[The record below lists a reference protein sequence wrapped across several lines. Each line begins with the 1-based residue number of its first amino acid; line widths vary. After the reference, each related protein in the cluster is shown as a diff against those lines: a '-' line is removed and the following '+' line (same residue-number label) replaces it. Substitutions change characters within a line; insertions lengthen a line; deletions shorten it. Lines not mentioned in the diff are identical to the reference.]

1 MITIAVDAM
10 GGDNAPQAIVEGVN
24 RAIEAFDDIEIQ
36 LFGDQQQINQYLKV
50 NPRVTVMHT
59 TEVITGED
67 EPVKAVRRKKDA
79 SMVVAAKAVKEGQAN
94 AIVSAGNTGGLLA
107 TGLLVVG
114 RIKNIDRPGLMPIL
128 PTFSDEHKH
137 LILMDAGANADT
149 KVENLHQF
157 AILANYYAKKV
168 LDIQNPRIGLVN
180 NGTEEN
186 KGNELTKQA
195 YQLLKNDAQL
205 NFHGNI
211 EASTILNGLVDIA
224 VVDGFTGNAILK
236 SLEGTSRNI
245 FRSLKN
251 VLLNSGVKAKLGGLL
266 VKDALG
272 ALRDNFDDT
281 KEGGAVLL
289 GVKAAVIK
297 AHGSSNAEAFYNAIR
312 QARKVVQ
319 TDVIK
324 EISDYFEAEK

>member
-1 MITIAVDAM
+1 MIKIAVDAM

-24 RAIEAFDDIEIQ
+24 KAIETFDDIHIQ
-36 LFGDQQQINQYLKV
+36 LYGDQEKINQYLKA
-50 NPRVTVMHT
+50 NPRVSVLQT

-79 SMVVAAKAVKEGQAN
+79 SMVVAAKAVKAGEAD
-94 AIVSAGNTGGLLA
+94 ALVSAGNTGGLLA

-128 PTFSDEHKH
+128 PTFSLEHKH

-168 LDIQNPRIGLVN
+168 LNIENPRIGLVN
-180 NGTEEN
+180 NGTEEG

-195 YQLLKNDAQL
+195 YELLKNDTSL
-205 NFHGNI
+205 NFYGNI

-224 VVDGFTGNAILK
+224 IVDGFTGNAILK
-236 SLEGTSRNI
+236 TLEGTARNI
-245 FRSLKN
+245 FRALKD
-251 VLLNSGVKAKLGGLL
+251 VLLNSGIKAKLGGLL

-272 ALRDNFDDT
+272 SLRDNFDDT
-281 KEGGAVLL
+281 KEGGAVML
-289 GVKAAVIK
+289 GVKAPVIK
-297 AHGSSNAEAFYNAIR
+297 AHGSSNGEAFYNAIR

-319 TDVIK
+319 TDVVND
-324 EISDYFEAEK
+324 ISNYFESEK